1 MNDNVAM
8 LFSAIVTI
16 STAVVAWLTAV
27 LVSETRRMRQV
38 QTEPKIDVTY
48 RVRDESIAHLDIV
61 IRNIGLGPA
70 YNIRFRAEAV
80 SASEGTQELLQELV
94 GINFIASGLHYL
106 SPGQQVSS
114 FLTSVS
120 ENFRSKITSS
130 FKVTATYASAEHQQY
145 KDEYLI
151 NLAELRGLRRVGEPP
166 LHRIANSL
174 EALQEDVHELVPGAH
189 TGRGRARV
197 EH

>member
-1 MNDNVAM
+1 M

-16 STAVVAWLTAV
+16 STAIVAWLTAV
-27 LVSETRRMRQV
+27 LVQETRRMRQV

-48 RVRDESIAHLDIV
+48 RVREESIAHLDIMV
-61 IRNIGLGPA
+61 RNIGLGPA
-70 YNIRFRAEAV
+70 YDIRFRAEAMT
-80 SASEGTQELLQELV
+80 AGEGTQELLQELI

-120 ENFRSKITSS
+120 ENFRGKITSA
-130 FKVTATYASAEHQQY
+130 FKVTATYASADHQRF

-174 EALQEDVHELVPGAH
+174 EALQEDLHAMAPGSGSELQVA
-189 TGRGRARV
+189 GRGRRRN
-197 EH
+197 EN